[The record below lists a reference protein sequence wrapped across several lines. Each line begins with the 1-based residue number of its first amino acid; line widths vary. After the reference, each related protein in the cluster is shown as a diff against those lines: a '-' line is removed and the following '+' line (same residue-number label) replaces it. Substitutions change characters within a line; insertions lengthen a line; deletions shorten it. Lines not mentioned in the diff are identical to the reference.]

1 MLSEIKRGENIG
13 GFYVSMKTY
22 LKIMF
27 NSEGSSP
34 SEVKNQLLN
43 MGFRATKGN
52 YDFVYEWSKESVDV
66 DELIWFADKVHAAL
80 KNTGVYF
87 TIETI

>member
-1 MLSEIKRGENIG
+1 M
-13 GFYVSMKTY
+13 SMKTY

>member
-1 MLSEIKRGENIG
+1 
-13 GFYVSMKTY
+13 MKTY

-52 YDFVYEWSKESVDV
+52 YDFVYEWSKDSVDV